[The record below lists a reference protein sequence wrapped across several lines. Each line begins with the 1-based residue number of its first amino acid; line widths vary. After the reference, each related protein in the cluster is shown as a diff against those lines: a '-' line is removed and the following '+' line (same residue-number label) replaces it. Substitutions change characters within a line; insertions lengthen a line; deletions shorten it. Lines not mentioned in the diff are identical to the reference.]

1 MAIYSLAQRTTVT
14 TIAAASHAFLAPAS
28 NKPALMEWG
37 YFNGAATACVVG
49 LGRTANTP
57 TLTGGVAVLPEVY
70 SEATPVGLTQGAV
83 AFGTAPTVPAN
94 FFRRFSLAALVGA
107 AVVYTFPRGLT
118 LAAAG
123 AAICAWNI
131 TANSAVV
138 DIHFVVDE

>member
-1 MAIYSLAQRTTVT
+1 MAIYSLSQRTTVT
-14 TIAAASHAFLAPAS
+14 TIAAASWAALSPAT
-28 NKPALMEWG
+28 NEAAVMEFG

-57 TLTGGVAVLPEVY
+57 TLTGGVAFLAEDEGRP
-70 SEATPVGLTQGAV
+70 TGLTQSAV
-83 AFGTAPTVPAN
+83 AFGTAPTVPTQ

-107 AVVYTFPRGLT
+107 AAVFTFPRGIT

-138 DIHFVVDE
+138 DIHCVVDE

>member
-14 TIAAASHAFLAPAS
+14 TIAAAAWAALSPAS
-28 NKPALMEWG
+28 NEAAIMELG

-49 LGRTANTP
+49 FGRTANTP
-57 TLTGGVAVLPEVY
+57 TLTGGVAWLAEDEGRPAGV
-70 SEATPVGLTQGAV
+70 TQSAV

-94 FFRRFSLAALVGA
+94 FFRRFSLAALIGA
-107 AVVYTFPRGLT
+107 AVVFTFPRGIL
-118 LAAAG
+118 LAAGG

-138 DIHFVVDE
+138 DIHGVADE

>member
-14 TIAAASHAFLAPAS
+14 TIAAASHAFLAPAT
-28 NKPALMEWG
+28 NEPALMEWG

-49 LGRTANTP
+49 LGRTANVP
-57 TLTGGVAVLPEVY
+57 TLTGGVAVL
-70 SEATPVGLTQGAV
+70 SEDVDRPTGLTQGAV

-94 FFRRFSLAALVGA
+94 FFRRFSMAALVGA
-107 AVVYTFPRGLT
+107 AVVYTFPRGIVLG
-118 LAAAG
+118 AAG
-123 AAICAWNI
+123 SAICAWNI